1 MSVVQINS
9 ENGRRY
15 QTPDGIF
22 PSVTTIL
29 SGTKPEADRLA
40 LEQWRNR
47 VGVEEA
53 DRISKQSTDDG
64 TLLHFCIEGL
74 NAWDE
79 RMMSYGDVL
88 NYIGNDESGADK
100 VRVHGLVAQFRDYI
114 QPRLGQSYFIEEYGW
129 NPNHGYA
136 GAIDHI
142 GEFDGVSSVVD
153 WKNSKKAKKED
164 WIKDY
169 RLQGAAYTGMVYR
182 CPVFKDVPPVKQ
194 FVCVVFNDETPE
206 PQVFKYSLEDILNR
220 EWPLWEQRVKIWH
233 KINQVTTE

>member
-47 VGVEEA
+47 VGIEEA
-53 DRISKQSTDDG
+53 ERISKQSTDDG

-74 NAWDE
+74 NAWDH
-79 RMMSYGDVL
+79 RMLSYGDALSV
-88 NYIGNDESGADK
+88 IETDDTGADK
-100 VRVHGLVAQFRDYI
+100 DRVKMLLGQFRDYI

-129 NPNHGYA
+129 NSNHGYA

-142 GEFDGVSSVVD
+142 GEFDGISSVVD
-153 WKNSKKAKKED
+153 WKNSKKAKRED

-194 FVCVVFNDETPE
+194 FVCVVFNNETPE

-233 KINQVTTE
+233 KNNQVTI